1 MKPRSYFTKG
11 GIRVTREIRNRDYQ
25 PPQLTPRA
33 FARLHSH
40 WADGDAERHHDV
52 HQPALAP
59 HALNVGH
66 DTHIMMQ
73 MQ

>member
-1 MKPRSYFTKG
+1 VPEKQDGCDHANAPD
-11 GIRVTREIRNRDYQ
+11 RNRDYQ